1 MINNLKDLFL
11 SKTNIINEDM
21 LKSISAQIR
30 LSEKRQRSVGQK
42 NMSSAESK
50 EKDQE
55 KSQDKKAKIKIE
67 NEQIIGGYI
76 GFKKYSNENSIK
88 LLKKDR
94 KILKLKKERNNDK
107 FKDLLSPND
116 KTKYNECIVNFDNQN
131 DENKKDNYKLE
142 NDIQKIKDILSK
154 GEKNIFMERMKKQGY
169 TNKNKRAVL
178 KNKYDKNDYIFN
190 NSMMKTNNKNN
201 LHHKSLDN
209 QLIIK

>member
-1 MINNLKDLFL
+1 
-11 SKTNIINEDM
+11 
-21 LKSISAQIR
+21 
-30 LSEKRQRSVGQK
+30 
-42 NMSSAESK
+42 MSSAESK

-94 KILKLKKERNNDK
+94 KILKLKKERNSDK

-142 NDIQKIKDILSK
+142 NDIQ
-154 GEKNIFMERMKKQGY
+154 
-169 TNKNKRAVL
+169 
-178 KNKYDKNDYIFN
+178 
-190 NSMMKTNNKNN
+190 
-201 LHHKSLDN
+201 N
-209 QLIIK
+209 Q

>member
-1 MINNLKDLFL
+1 MAL
-11 SKTNIINEDM
+11 
-21 LKSISAQIR
+21 QIR

-94 KILKLKKERNNDK
+94 KILKLKKERNSDK

-169 TNKNKRAVL
+169 TNKNKRALL